1 MDLGELGM
9 QESGI
14 IISKYHLLAAFCSKP
29 F

>member
-14 IISKYHLLAAFCSKP
+14 IISKYYLLAAFCSKP
-29 F
+29 L